1 MLSAAATIRAMYNK
15 YLLVKI
21 IPKFPIFFAITLSS
35 REFRPNKLAC
45 LTSFRHL
52 PHLWTAY
59 LVSPTKNGIISM
71 LISPNIR
78 IAKTA
83 IKYPSILVSYATIE
97 KVTAS
102 Q

>member
-1 MLSAAATIRAMYNK
+1 MLSAAATIRAMYSK
-15 YLLVKI
+15 YLLVNM
-21 IPKFPIFFAITLSS
+21 IPKFPIFLAMTLSS
-35 REFRPNKLAC
+35 RELSPNKLAY
-45 LTSFRHL
+45 LTSFRHF

-59 LVSPTKNGIISM
+59 LVRPTKNGIMSM
-71 LISPNIR
+71 LINPNIR

-83 IKYPSILVSYATIE
+83 IKYPSMFVSYATIE